1 MPPIRVLIVEDDD
14 DIRETLIEVLE
25 DNGFEPSSAANGAEA
40 LDLLRSASPFPNVIL
55 LDMMMP
61 VLDGWGFRSAQLADP
76 RLSDIPVIVLT
87 AHASIEETARTL
99 GATGFL
105 RKPVRLDPLL
115 DTIRRHAAPG
125 ERAASEAQDS

>member
-1 MPPIRVLIVEDDD
+1 VKLSMSPIRVLIVEDDD

-40 LDLLRSASPFPNVIL
+40 LELLRTGSAFPNVIL

-115 DTIRRHAAPG
+115 DAIRRHAAA
-125 ERAASEAQDS
+125 ERATAD

>member
-1 MPPIRVLIVEDDD
+1 MSMSPIRVLIVEDDD

-40 LDLLRSASPFPNVIL
+40 LELLRSNEAFPNVIL

-76 RLSDIPVIVLT
+76 RLSEIPVIVLT

-115 DTIRRHAAPG
+115 DAIRLHAASQP
-125 ERAASEAQDS
+125 AAND

>member
-1 MPPIRVLIVEDDD
+1 MLATRVLIIEDDD
-14 DIRETLIEVLE
+14 DIRETLFEVLE
-25 DNGFEPSSAANGAEA
+25 DNGFEPSAAANGAEA
-40 LDLLRSASPFPNVIL
+40 LALLRSAAAKPNVIL

-76 RLSDIPVIVLT
+76 ALSEIPVIVLT

-115 DTIRRHAAPG
+115 DAIRRHAA
-125 ERAASEAQDS
+125 AAG

>member
-1 MPPIRVLIVEDDD
+1 MPTRVLIVEDDD

-40 LDLLRSASPFPNVIL
+40 LELLRDRIDKPHVIL

-61 VLDGWGFRSAQLADP
+61 VLDGWGFRNAQLADP
-76 RLSDIPVIVLT
+76 SLRGIPVIVLT
-87 AHASIEETARTL
+87 AHASIEETAAAL

-105 RKPVRLDPLL
+105 RKPVRLDPLIEA
-115 DTIRRHAAPG
+115 IRRHAAM
-125 ERAASEAQDS
+125 SD

>member
-1 MPPIRVLIVEDDD
+1 MPTRVLIVEDDD
-14 DIRETLIEVLE
+14 DIRETLLEVLS

-40 LDLLRSASPFPNVIL
+40 LSYLRGTNDKPHVIL

-76 RLSDIPVIVLT
+76 SLRTIPVIVLT
-87 AHASIEETARTL
+87 AHASIEETAASL
-99 GATGFL
+99 GVTGFL

-115 DTIRRHAAPG
+115 DAIRRHAAMG
-125 ERAASEAQDS
+125 D

>member
-1 MPPIRVLIVEDDD
+1 VIVLMPTRVLIVEDDD
-14 DIRETLIEVLE
+14 DIRETLLEVLS

-40 LDLLRSASPFPNVIL
+40 LSFLRDTDSKPHVIL

-76 RLSDIPVIVLT
+76 SLRTIPVIVLT
-87 AHASIEETARTL
+87 AHASIEETAAAL
-99 GATGFL
+99 GVTGFL

-115 DTIRRHAAPG
+115 DAIRRHASMG
-125 ERAASEAQDS
+125 D

>member
-1 MPPIRVLIVEDDD
+1 MPTRVLIVEDDD
-14 DIRETLIEVLE
+14 DIRETLLEVLS

-40 LDLLRSASPFPNVIL
+40 LTFLRDHTDSKPHVIL

-76 RLSDIPVIVLT
+76 SLRSIPVIVLT
-87 AHASIEETARTL
+87 AHASIEETAAAL
-99 GATGFL
+99 GVTGFL

-115 DTIRRHAAPG
+115 DAIRRHAAM
-125 ERAASEAQDS
+125 SD

>member
-1 MPPIRVLIVEDDD
+1 MPTRVLIVEDDD

-25 DNGFEPSSAANGAEA
+25 DNGFEPSAAANGAEA
-40 LDLLRSASPFPNVIL
+40 LLLLRGSDSKPDVIL

-76 RLSDIPVIVLT
+76 ALSEIPVIVLT

-115 DTIRRHAAPG
+115 DAIRRHAAG
-125 ERAASEAQDS
+125 

>member
-1 MPPIRVLIVEDDD
+1 MPIRVLIVEDDD

-25 DNGFEPSSAANGAEA
+25 DNGFEASSAANGAEA
-40 LDLLRSASPFPNVIL
+40 LELLRADHSYPNVIL

-76 RLSDIPVIVLT
+76 SLRSIPVIVLT

-115 DTIRRHAAPG
+115 DAIRRHAAP
-125 ERAASEAQDS
+125 EAAAAEAD